1 MLGDVKIAQEFSRRL
16 FEHNVFA
23 MAIGFPTVPM
33 GKARIRA
40 MISAT
45 HSEQDL
51 DYGIDKF
58 IAVANEVSMIPD
70 SKFQTKTV

>member
-1 MLGDVKIAQEFSRRL
+1 
-16 FEHNVFA
+16 VFA

-33 GKARIRA
+33 GKARIRV

-51 DYGIDKF
+51 DYGVEKF
-58 IAVANEVSMIPD
+58 VKIGKQLKAIQ
-70 SKFQTKTV
+70 KL

>member
-1 MLGDVKIAQEFSRRL
+1 
-16 FEHNVFA
+16 

-45 HSEQDL
+45 HSEPDL
-51 DYGIDKF
+51 DYGIEKF
-58 IAVANEVSMIPD
+58 IQIGKQLSVI
-70 SKFQTKTV
+70 